1 MIENGMGMRQ
11 ISDSEVP
18 TLMRILRYI
27 PKKFASP
34 IMKYVSANPAAA
46 PFISEIR
53 LRLGALFS
61 ITAAG
66 KNISIFNSE
75 RIYCDSDDMSQTLGL
90 LCEDSIH
97 TYGDTMREGY
107 ILLDGGY
114 RIGICGHA
122 RCEGNVLKS
131 VYGITA
137 ISIRIPHGVYGI
149 CDDILPLL
157 FTDGRINSA
166 LIYSPPGVGK
176 TTLLRDIAVKLRGRR
191 ISLIDTRGELFM
203 EESMDNTLIDVL
215 YGYPR
220 AKGIEIATR
229 TMSAEV
235 IICDEIGS
243 AEEASAILA
252 AQNSGV
258 PLIASA
264 HADSLRSLFMRPNIK
279 LLFEHGI
286 FRYYIGLS
294 RKAGGSAFE
303 FEIYD
308 AAGEKTC

>member
-1 MIENGMGMRQ
+1 MTGTAKAGLDTAG
-11 ISDSEVP
+11 SVP
-18 TLMRILRYI
+18 TLAKILRYL
-27 PKKFASP
+27 PDKFSAP
-34 IMKYVSANPAAA
+34 IVKYISANPAAA
-46 PFISEIR
+46 SFISEIR

-66 KNISIFNSE
+66 KNISIFGGE
-75 RIYCDSDDMSQTLGL
+75 RIYCTPDDMSQALGL

-122 RCEGNVLKS
+122 RCEGNALS
-131 VYGITA
+131 GVYGITA
-137 ISIRIPHGVYGI
+137 ISVRIPHGVYGV
-149 CDDILPLL
+149 CDEILPLIH
-157 FTDGRINSA
+157 DGGRINST

-191 ISLIDTRGELFM
+191 ISLIDTRGELFT
-203 EESMDNTLIDVL
+203 EESMANTLIDVL

-243 AEEASAILA
+243 AEEAGAILS

-264 HADSLRSLFMRPNIK
+264 HADSLSSLFMRPNIR
-279 LLFEHGI
+279 LLREHGI

-294 RKAGGSAFE
+294 RAVADSNFR

-308 AAGEKTC
+308 AAGGEPC